1 MHLLGWDQFNAAGR
15 REEESWD
22 TEVLYMPQ
30 RIEVVDHG
38 FDEGMA
44 RRGGHRRPCVSVK
57 ASQKFDTEAQAWA
70 YIMEVSGTATR
81 KQAKV
86 AKFEKA
92 RMEMQKTFSAMGVAK
107 TGRALYQLTRKS
119 ITAVFENI
127 LDLIKLKV
135 RSLEILASTLEAHKA
150 LREELAR
157 TTDIVRIK
165 EIVELIAEENGKNH
179 AMLAFKDK
187 DGRRC

>member
-70 YIMEVSGTATR
+70 YILEVSGTAER

-86 AKFEKA
+86 AKFGK
-92 RMEMQKTFSAMGVAK
+92 Q
-107 TGRALYQLTRKS
+107 
-119 ITAVFENI
+119 
-127 LDLIKLKV
+127 
-135 RSLEILASTLEAHKA
+135 
-150 LREELAR
+150 EEGDPEYLHR
-157 TTDIVRIK
+157 
-165 EIVELIAEENGKNH
+165 
-179 AMLAFKDK
+179 
-187 DGRRC
+187 DGRHEERS